1 MSLGAASGPLPLQE
15 QFYLGGQNTLRGYVY
30 GRFQGDN
37 ESLFTGEY
45 RFPISSIP
53 FLKSVAGLEGII
65 FMDAGDTEPFG
76 TLPTNL
82 KYDYGVG
89 VAARTPLGLFRIDYG
104 IGSEGGQLW
113 ISTGTTF

>member
-1 MSLGAASGPLPLQE
+1 
-15 QFYLGGQNTLRGYVY
+15 
-30 GRFQGDN
+30 
-37 ESLFTGEY
+37 
-45 RFPISSIP
+45 
-53 FLKSVAGLEGII
+53 
-65 FMDAGDTEPFG
+65 MDAGDTEPFG